1 MENIMTADE
10 EVTYFTDTA
19 RIEHAMQI
27 LEGRLRKYEVIITSP
42 TTTTNYLKLRLAQE
56 TTELFLVMFLTNQHH
71 LIEAEVMFRGTIDS
85 CVVYPREIVKRAL
98 TLNAAAVIFAHNHP
112 SGVATPSGADRQ
124 LTDKL
129 VTALGTVDIRV
140 LDHFVIG
147 GDSIKSFAE
156 LGYL

>member
-1 MENIMTADE
+1 MHDDAIIEKALHILKGRM
-10 EVTYFTDTA
+10 VTSD
-19 RIEHAMQI
+19 
-27 LEGRLRKYEVIITSP
+27 VIITSP
-42 TTTTNYLKLRLAQE
+42 TTTTNYLKLRLAHE

-112 SGVATPSGADRQ
+112 SGVPTPSTADRQ
-124 LTDKL
+124 LTDRL

>member
-1 MENIMTADE
+1 MHDDAIIEKALHILKGRM
-10 EVTYFTDTA
+10 VTSD
-19 RIEHAMQI
+19 
-27 LEGRLRKYEVIITSP
+27 VIITSS
-42 TTTTNYLKLRLAQE
+42 TSTKDYLTLYLAE
-56 TTELFLVMFLTNQHH
+56 KKVELFMVMFLTAQHH
-71 LIEAEVMFRGTIDS
+71 LIEAEVLFVGTIDN
-85 CVVYPREIVKRAL
+85 CTVYPREIIKKAL
-98 TLNAAAVIFAHNHP
+98 EYNAAAVIFAHNHP

>member
-1 MENIMTADE
+1 MHDDAIIEKALHILKGRM
-10 EVTYFTDTA
+10 VTSD
-19 RIEHAMQI
+19 
-27 LEGRLRKYEVIITSP
+27 VIITSP
-42 TTTTNYLKLRLAQE
+42 TSTKDYLTLYLAE
-56 TTELFLVMFLTNQHH
+56 KKIELFMVMFLTAQHH
-71 LIEAEVMFRGTIDS
+71 LIEAEVLFVGTIDN
-85 CVVYPREIVKRAL
+85 CTVYPREIIKKAL
-98 TLNAAAVIFAHNHP
+98 EYNAAAVIFAHNHP
-112 SGVATPSGADRQ
+112 SGVPTPSTADRQ